1 MAMPPLP
8 HSHTF
13 SRHRQATIM
22 QSSTVTAT
30 KHKNDGTAGDSNTL
44 HLENV
49 GEGNLSSSADDDDE
63 NFVSY
68 AEIMMNAPVFSDN
81 EDDENFVSYAE
92 IMQNA
97 PVFSDNEESTRS
109 MDSHQCNFTYLR
121 VIIDG
126 ETYIQNSVDVDNSG
140 NLLKFQEGDGNVK
153 ANAITV
159 WQQTQEE
166 SGQISD
172 DESSGYSSCE
182 TWSQYLETKKQNN
195 VLAQKPFASLLND
208 LHAEA
213 TPHSQQ
219 SFAPVSYLTPAVTTK
234 SAKKKDNCN

>member
-1 MAMPPLP
+1 MSIPANFNSYHQSFPWQCRPYHILFK
-8 HSHTF
+8 HTF

-30 KHKNDGTAGDSNTL
+30 KHKNDGTADSNTL

-68 AEIMMNAPVFSDN
+68 AEIMM
-81 EDDENFVSYAE
+81 
-92 IMQNA
+92 NA

-234 SAKKKDNCN
+234 SAKKKETVTKI

>member
-30 KHKNDGTAGDSNTL
+30 KHKNDGTADSNTL

-68 AEIMMNAPVFSDN
+68 AEIMM
-81 EDDENFVSYAE
+81 
-92 IMQNA
+92 NA

-166 SGQISD
+166 SGQNSD
-172 DESSGYSSCE
+172 AESSGYSNCE
-182 TWSQYLETKKQNN
+182 TWSQYLETKKQKN

-234 SAKKKDNCN
+234 SAKKKETVTKI

>member
-1 MAMPPLP
+1 
-8 HSHTF
+8 
-13 SRHRQATIM
+13 M

-30 KHKNDGTAGDSNTL
+30 KHKNDGTADSNTL

-49 GEGNLSSSADDDDE
+49 GEGNLSSSADD
-63 NFVSY
+63 
-68 AEIMMNAPVFSDN
+68 
-81 EDDENFVSYAE
+81 DDENFVSYAE

-166 SGQISD
+166 SGQNSD
-172 DESSGYSSCE
+172 AESSGYSNCE
-182 TWSQYLETKKQNN
+182 TWSQYLETNKQKKQKN

-234 SAKKKDNCN
+234 SAKKKENCN

>member
-1 MAMPPLP
+1 MSIPANFNSYHQSFPWQCRPYHILFK
-8 HSHTF
+8 HTF

-30 KHKNDGTAGDSNTL
+30 KHKNDGTADSNTL

-49 GEGNLSSSADDDDE
+49 GEGNLSSSADD
-63 NFVSY
+63 
-68 AEIMMNAPVFSDN
+68 
-81 EDDENFVSYAE
+81 DDENFVSYAE

-166 SGQISD
+166 SGQNSD
-172 DESSGYSSCE
+172 AESSGYSNCE

-234 SAKKKDNCN
+234 SAKKKENCN

>member
-30 KHKNDGTAGDSNTL
+30 KHKNDGTADSNTL

-49 GEGNLSSSADDDDE
+49 GEGNLSSSADD
-63 NFVSY
+63 
-68 AEIMMNAPVFSDN
+68 
-81 EDDENFVSYAE
+81 DDENFVSYAE

-166 SGQISD
+166 SGQNSD
-172 DESSGYSSCE
+172 AESSGYSNCE